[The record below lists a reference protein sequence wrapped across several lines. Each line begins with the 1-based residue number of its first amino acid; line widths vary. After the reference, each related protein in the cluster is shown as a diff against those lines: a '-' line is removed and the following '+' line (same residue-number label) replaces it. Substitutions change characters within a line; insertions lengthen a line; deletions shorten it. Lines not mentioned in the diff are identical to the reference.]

1 MNRPQLGKVFWIP
14 NYRKVDGNTFEKFQC
29 GEEPRMISSEPRNI
43 LQQSESPVSPKL
55 VKILSELFSANFK

>member
-1 MNRPQLGKVFWIP
+1 M
-14 NYRKVDGNTFEKFQC
+14 VDGNTFEKFQC
-29 GEEPRMISSEPRNI
+29 GEVPRMISSEPRNI